1 MIPGM
6 ESFFEKRSLIGSDPP
21 EHTNLRKLVNRAFT
35 NSAMS
40 QLEPRIREIT
50 RGLVDRIVEKG
61 NEFDLIEDL
70 AIPLPVTII
79 AEMLGVD
86 AEHRQDFKRWSDAI
100 TGARASLLMQE
111 GDARKAHEAR
121 VLKSC
126 QEFIAYFSEAIE
138 KKRREPQNDLI
149 SVLVT
154 AEKNA
159 LLDPTE
165 LINLTRLLL
174 IAGNETTTN
183 LLGNTLLALLKFP
196 SELEKVCENAGLIP
210 NLVEEALR
218 YDGPVIGLFRRVTQ
232 DVEIAGTLIPKGG
245 VVMPLYASANHDERK
260 FRDPETFN
268 ILRDTG
274 GHLAFGQ
281 GIHFCVGAPL
291 ARLEARIALGELFSR
306 LTDFELL
313 GSETRQ
319 VDSFSLRGVTKLPLS
334 FRSKR
339 NPSQP
344 IVSGTSDKGLPCLA
358 VPN

>member
-1 MIPGM
+1 M
-6 ESFFEKRSLIGSDPP
+6 
-21 EHTNLRKLVNRAFT
+21 NRAFT

-183 LLGNTLLALLKFP
+183 LLGNTLLALQVPFRAR
-196 SELEKVCENAGLIP
+196 EGLRECGAHPQSRRGGASLRWTGDRAFSPGHPGRRDRRHSYPQGWRRDAVIRLRKSRRAEIP
-210 NLVEEALR
+210 GPGDLQYPARYRGASCLR
-218 YDGPVIGLFRRVTQ
+218 ARH
-232 DVEIAGTLIPKGG
+232 
-245 VVMPLYASANHDERK
+245 PL
-260 FRDPETFN
+260 
-268 ILRDTG
+268 LRG
-274 GHLAFGQ
+274 
-281 GIHFCVGAPL
+281 
-291 ARLEARIALGELFSR
+291 RALGAARSQNRARRAF
-306 LTDFELL
+306 
-313 GSETRQ
+313 Q
-319 VDSFSLRGVTKLPLS
+319 PVD
-334 FRSKR
+334 
-339 NPSQP
+339 
-344 IVSGTSDKGLPCLA
+344 GL
-358 VPN
+358 